1 MRLHY
6 GVLRLTIQKTTSL
19 PSLDCTLT
27 TFSPTVLNSSP
38 SLNVVTVRPTASQNR
53 TTVSSWQVV
62 RDTDGQKKTDGGR
75 PSRHTTRQP
84 RSSIQSGPHRGVKH
98 VTSANRQIAPVG
110 TGLRSAESSR
120 REVVARPN
128 RGARA
133 AVRMISGRHSGHQ
146 HHWARRQVA
155 AGRCSGGQDKHA
167 ADAGPRQLGIS

>member
-62 RDTDGQKKTDGGR
+62 RDTDGQKK
-75 PSRHTTRQP
+75 Q
-84 RSSIQSGPHRGVKH
+84 
-98 VTSANRQIAPVG
+98 
-110 TGLRSAESSR
+110 
-120 REVVARPN
+120 
-128 RGARA
+128 
-133 AVRMISGRHSGHQ
+133 M
-146 HHWARRQVA
+146 A
-155 AGRCSGGQDKHA
+155 AGRRDTRPVNRDPQYSPVRTEG
-167 ADAGPRQLGIS
+167 